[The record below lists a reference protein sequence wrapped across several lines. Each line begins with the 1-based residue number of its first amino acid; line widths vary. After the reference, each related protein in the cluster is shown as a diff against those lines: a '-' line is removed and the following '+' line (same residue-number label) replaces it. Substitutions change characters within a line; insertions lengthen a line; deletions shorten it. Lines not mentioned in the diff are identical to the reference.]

1 MKLALAL
8 VLAIAAAC
16 PAKASPEASIR
27 VGAQAEPWPLTRLRS
42 VTSEQIVRVRDPY
55 ENREIEFRAMP
66 AVPVL
71 DATLGTEWREAGD
84 VEFECSDG
92 YRASVP
98 AARLLAH
105 QPFFAF
111 ARTDRGEFRLDKP
124 VGTKTVDT
132 DLAPLYLVWENV
144 EDEAVRAEGDWGWP
158 YQIVAIRAASS
169 SARFSR
175 IAPAADASP
184 GAQRGFG
191 AFRKWCSSCH
201 AINGVGGTVG
211 PELNEPVSVTTY
223 MAPGWLRRWISD
235 PQSVRRDTEMP
246 GLQKDIPGRDRTID
260 DIIEYLTSVAP
271 PATEPAPAKINSP
284 QRH

>member
-1 MKLALAL
+1 MKFALAL
-8 VLAIAAAC
+8 LLAFASAC
-16 PAKASPEASIR
+16 HASASTEASIR
-27 VGAQAEPWPLTRLRS
+27 FGTQEEPWPLTRLKS
-42 VTSEQIVRVRDPY
+42 VTSERIVRVRDPY
-55 ENREIEFRAMP
+55 ENREVEFRALP
-66 AVPVL
+66 AVALL
-71 DATLGTEWREAGD
+71 DATLGPEWREAGD

-98 AARLLAH
+98 SSRLLAH
-105 QPFFAF
+105 QAFFAF
-111 ARTDRGEFRLDKP
+111 ARTDRDEFRLVKP
-124 VGTKTVDT
+124 VGTQAIDTV
-132 DLAPLYLVWENV
+132 LAPLYLVWENLK
-144 EDEAVRAEGDWGWP
+144 DEVVRSEGDWGWP

-175 IAPAADASP
+175 IAPGTDASP

-201 AINGVGGTVG
+201 AVNGVGGTVG

-246 GLQKDIPGRDRTID
+246 GLQKDIADRERTID
-260 DIIEYLTSVAP
+260 DLIEYLTSVAP
-271 PATEPAPAKINSP
+271 PATKP
-284 QRH
+284 